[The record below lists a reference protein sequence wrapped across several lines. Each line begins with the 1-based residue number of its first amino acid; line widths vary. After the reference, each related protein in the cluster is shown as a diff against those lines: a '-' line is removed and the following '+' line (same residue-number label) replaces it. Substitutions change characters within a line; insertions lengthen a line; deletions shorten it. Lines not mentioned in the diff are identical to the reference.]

1 MKLESAHVKHTPGG
15 LLTENYNLLC
25 NIKTIDYKM
34 MVIILKQK
42 LTHSFSAHY
51 YSISRNS

>member
-1 MKLESAHVKHTPGG
+1 MKVVSTRVKFVPGG
-15 LLTENYNLLC
+15 LLTEDYNLLC

-42 LTHSFSAHY
+42 LTHSFSAHH

>member
-1 MKLESAHVKHTPGG
+1 MKVESAHVKLALGG

-25 NIKTIDYKM
+25 NIKTTDYKM
-34 MVIILKQK
+34 MVITLKQK